1 MTKYGRVP
9 SLYYRNTV
17 VTIGSF
23 NLFFFFSPPSS
34 FCPSSYPSVVFFII
48 HPARPLFRFGDFKTN
63 TVGSW
68 LSTSLREPDK
78 DVILLLICAS
88 FFSPAPLSFLRS
100 SFSHYVSSSSIMR
113 YKTGMNQRQL
123 RNKRL
128 MGFN

>member
-1 MTKYGRVP
+1 MVVCLHCIIVTLSRYHRQFQP
-9 SLYYRNTV
+9 FLFLFSAIFFLFILLSL
-17 VTIGSF
+17 F
-23 NLFFFFSPPSS
+23 CCFF
-34 FCPSSYPSVVFFII
+34 FFII

-63 TVGSW
+63 TVGSR
-68 LSTSLREPDK
+68 LSASLREPDK

-88 FFSPAPLSFLRS
+88 FFFARS
-100 SFSHYVSSSSIMR
+100 SFSHYVSSSFITR